1 MIVLKSFVVDQVY
14 KLKKNSDEEQNLPNN
29 ENKVLLNNLFYQT
42 DSLKKW
48 TSATETLSFRLN
60 VKCENS
66 KFNNE
71 IFKKKQ

>member
-14 KLKKNSDEEQNLPNN
+14 KLKKNSDEEQNLANN
-29 ENKVLLNNLFYQT
+29 ENKALLNNLFYQT

-60 VKCENS
+60 AKCKNS